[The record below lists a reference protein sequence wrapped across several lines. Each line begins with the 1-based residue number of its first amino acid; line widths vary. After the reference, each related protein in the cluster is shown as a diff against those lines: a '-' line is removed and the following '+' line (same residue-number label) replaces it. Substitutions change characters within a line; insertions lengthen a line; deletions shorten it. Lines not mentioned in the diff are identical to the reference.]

1 MFDIFNSLVTDAI
14 RKLGEG
20 YFLVV
25 DSGHGWLTGGKRSID
40 GSLRENEF
48 NTGVEDKLTLLLS
61 FSGLN
66 YEQTAPGWKDE
77 GLQMRKV
84 IENKLFLDAKKD
96 ARQLIGV
103 SIHADAFKADTSAN
117 GFCVYYYKKG
127 SRESTK
133 GKILARC
140 IADKIIESDKK
151 NGYDVRARH
160 SSGIKG
166 QNYFML
172 RETKGVWVLIEN
184 AFMTNPEELKLLK
197 NDKFRNDR
205 AYAIFRGILNY
216 LKNYKKSLRS

>member
-84 IENKLFLDAKKD
+84 IENKLFTDAQRKAKK
-96 ARQLIGV
+96 LIGV

-140 IADKIIESDKK
+140 IADSILKYDKE
-151 NGYDVRARH
+151 NDYSIRARH
-160 SSGIKG
+160 TNGIKG

-184 AFMTNPEELKLLK
+184 AFMTHPEELKLLK
-197 NDKFRNDR
+197 SDKFRNDR

-216 LKNYKKSLRS
+216 LKS

>member
-1 MFDIFNSLVTDAI
+1 MFDIFNSLVTDAVK
-14 RKLGEG
+14 RYGEG
-20 YFLVV
+20 YFLAI

-48 NTGVEDKLTLLLS
+48 NTAIEDKLTLLVN
-61 FSGLN
+61 FSGIA
-66 YEQTAPGWKDE
+66 YSQTAPGWKDE

-84 IENKLFLDAKKD
+84 IERKLFLDAKKD

-140 IADKIIESDKK
+140 IADSIIESDKK
-151 NGYDVRARH
+151 NGYDIRARH
-160 SSGIKG
+160 FNGIKG
-166 QNYFML
+166 QNYFMM
-172 RETKGVWVLIEN
+172 RETKGTWVLIEN
-184 AFMTNPEELKLLK
+184 AFMTHPEELKLLK
-197 NDKFRNDR
+197 SDKFRNDR

-216 LKNYKKSLRS
+216 LKS